1 MVVAV
6 SGMVVVGI
14 VVSGTL
20 TLVVEAMLLVVA
32 GIVVCGATVVE
43 TGSVV

>member
-1 MVVAV
+1 MVVVV

-20 TLVVEAMLLVVA
+20 RLVVEAMLLVLA

>member
-6 SGMVVVGI
+6 SGMVIVGI

-20 TLVVEAMLLVVA
+20 RLVVEAMLLVLA

-43 TGSVV
+43 ISSVV

>member
-1 MVVAV
+1 MVVVV

-20 TLVVEAMLLVVA
+20 RLVVEAILLVLVA
-32 GIVVCGATVVE
+32 IVVCGATVVE
-43 TGSVV
+43 TCSVV

>member
-20 TLVVEAMLLVVA
+20 RLVVEAMLLVVA
-32 GIVVCGATVVE
+32 EIVVCGATVVE
-43 TGSVV
+43 TGWVV